1 MKLVVFGLTIT
12 SSWGNG
18 HATLLRG
25 LFRALH
31 NRGHSVV
38 FFERDVNYYANHR
51 DLWNLPD
58 VQIEL
63 YSEWPEAARR
73 GAAALADADVGMVT
87 SYCPDGI
94 AASELVLA
102 SGAGLCVF
110 YDLDTPVTLERLAAG
125 ERPSYI
131 HPSGLG
137 GFDLVLSY
145 TGGVALDE
153 LRTRLYARRV
163 APLYGSVD
171 PLAHKWVQETNGSRF
186 DLSYLGTYA
195 KDRQDALEELFIS
208 PARQLPEYRFVI
220 GGAGY
225 PQAFPW
231 APNIFFMRHL
241 EPGQH
246 SHFYCSSKLTLNV
259 TRRAMA
265 KMGYCPSGRLF
276 EGAACGVPI
285 VSDEWEGLDQFFAP
299 RSEIL
304 IARNAQDT
312 IEALRLPEEE
322 LRRIARAARERVLD
336 TATADHRAIDLE
348 RALASVDSPAEAIPP
363 ASMEGMDTLGV

>member
-31 NRGHSVV
+31 RRGHRVV

-51 DLWNLPD
+51 DLWTFPEAR
-58 VQIEL
+58 IEL
-63 YSEWPEAARR
+63 YSDWSEATRR
-73 GAAALADADVGMVT
+73 AAAALEDADVGMVT
-87 SYCPDGI
+87 SYCPDGV
-94 AASELVLA
+94 AATELVLGSPA
-102 SGAGLCVF
+102 RLHVF
-110 YDLDTPVTLERLAAG
+110 YDLDTPVTLENLAAG
-125 ERPSYI
+125 GTPAYI
-131 HPSGLG
+131 HPGGLG

-145 TGGVALDE
+145 TGGAALDE
-153 LRTRLYARRV
+153 LRTRLNARCV

-171 PLAHKWVQETNGSRF
+171 PEAHQSVQHGSEQRF

-195 KDRQDALEELFIS
+195 KDRQDALEELFIA
-208 PARQLPEYRFVI
+208 PARQLPERHFVI

-241 EPGQH
+241 EPAQH

-259 TRRAMA
+259 TRAAMA

-276 EGAACGVPI
+276 EAAACGVPI
-285 VSDEWEGLDQFFAP
+285 ISDQWEGLDQFFSP
-299 RSEIL
+299 GSEIL
-304 IARNAQDT
+304 IARNTSDT
-312 IEALRLPEEE
+312 MAAMNLPEEE
-322 LRRIARAARERVLD
+322 LRQIARAARERVLD

-348 RALASVDSPAEAIPP
+348 NVLASVSSQSEATPE
-363 ASMEGMDTLGV
+363 SMEGMNSLGA